1 MGIDNSGHGSG
12 ENNSIFDF
20 QNQAS
25 TTTASIELVDVP
37 NGKIKLERLNV
48 DKAVDSRIVADAH
61 GTRVTD
67 DPHPAFPKPPEPKR
81 RWVRRIIVGLIVAA
95 IVGAA
100 VHWGV
105 PAIKELLDT
114 VSTDDAF
121 VQGHITYVSPRV
133 EGVVTEVLV
142 DQDDRV
148 EPGDLLVKLDCEPFD
163 VAVAQA
169 QASLD
174 EARANVAQSRAQVRS
189 QIARRAGPIIKGRTP
204 RRHCVGRSPL

>member
-1 MGIDNSGHGSG
+1 MGIDNNGHGSA

-25 TTTASIELVDVP
+25 TTSASIGLVDVP

-81 RWVRRIIVGLIVAA
+81 RWVRPIIVGLIVAA

-105 PAIKELLDT
+105 PAIKQLLDT

-148 EPGDLLVKLDCEPFD
+148 EPGDLLVKLDREPFD

-189 QIARRAGPIIKGRTP
+189 QIARREVLIIKGRTP
-204 RRHCVGRSPL
+204 RRPYVGKSPR